1 MRAAWAALRRAM
13 ANRSIRSMQL
23 GWLTAIAAETAFV
36 ISLLVFAY
44 GVGGVLL
51 VGVAGMLRTLPAA
64 LSAPFLGML
73 ADRLPRE
80 RVLLGVHVG
89 RGAAIGLAAV
99 AVAVELPAAVVF
111 GCAVVEGM
119 LATLHRPT
127 TMSLL
132 PALARSPDELVGG
145 NVTVSVGEGLGV
157 LTGPALGGALLLV
170 GAPWLGFGIP
180 AMGFGIAG
188 ASTLAIGRSH
198 SIAPAADIE
207 PGAKLREALGGIR
220 ALRADRHARLLVGV
234 VGTQTF
240 VRGLL
245 SVLLVAASVQL
256 LGLGESGV
264 GYLHSAIGAGGFI
277 GAMVALSVI
286 LRISLS
292 GPLGWSLAA
301 WGFPILIVGLVPHA
315 AVALLMMAVIGA
327 ANAVLDVSAFTLLQ
341 RNIPNRVRGRVFGVL
356 EAVVA
361 LTIGIGS
368 VIAPLLVELLGLRG
382 ALIAT
387 GALLPVLAIVSRS
400 GVRAAEEAAIVPAA
414 QMELIR
420 GVPMFAPLPLTV
432 IEQLA
437 QGLVPVRF
445 DDGQTVIV
453 QGEAGDCWY
462 VIVQGSVDVVH
473 DGVPV
478 AQLGSGDNFG
488 EIALLRNVP
497 RTASVVAREPLTA
510 YRLDRS
516 TFLAAVTGDAL
527 SIRAADSLVGE
538 RLTALGHG
546 GTGQG

>member
-1 MRAAWAALRRAM
+1 MRAAWAALRRAL
-13 ANRSIRSMQL
+13 ANRSIRSVQL
-23 GWLTAIAAETAFV
+23 GWLTAIASETAFV
-36 ISLLVFAY
+36 VSLLVFAY

-64 LSAPFLGML
+64 LLAPFLGML

-89 RGAAIGLAAV
+89 RGAAIGVAAMVV
-99 AVAVELPAAVVF
+99 AGELPAALVF

-132 PALARSPDELVGG
+132 PALARSPDQLVAA
-145 NVTVSVGEGLGV
+145 NVTVSVGEGFGV
-157 LTGPALGGALLLV
+157 LTGPAIGGVLLLV
-170 GAPWLGFGIP
+170 GAPWLGFGVP
-180 AMGFGIAG
+180 AVGFGIA
-188 ASTLAIGRSH
+188 ALSTLAIGRSH
-198 SIAPAADIE
+198 SIAAAADVE

-220 ALRADRHARLLVGV
+220 ALRADRHAGLLVSV

-277 GAMVALSVI
+277 GAMVALSVV
-286 LRISLS
+286 LRLNLS

-301 WGFPILIVGLVPHA
+301 WGVPIVVVGLVPQPV
-315 AVALLMMAVIGA
+315 VALLMMAVIGA

-341 RNIPNRVRGRVFGVL
+341 RNIPNRVRGRVFSVL

-361 LTIGIGS
+361 LTIGVGS
-368 VIAPLLVELLGLRG
+368 LIAPLLVELLGLRG

-387 GALLPVLAIVSRS
+387 GALLPALAILSRS
-400 GVRAAEEAAIVPAA
+400 GVRAAEAAAIVPVA

-437 QGLVPVRF
+437 QGLVPTAF
-445 DDGQTVIV
+445 DEGHTVIQ

-462 VIVQGSVDVVH
+462 VIVDGSVEVVH
-473 DGVPV
+473 DGRPV
-478 AQLGSGDNFG
+478 ARLGRGDNFG

-497 RTASVVAREPLTA
+497 RTASVVAQAPVTA

-516 TFLAAVTGDAL
+516 TFLAAVTGDSL
-527 SIRAADSLVGE
+527 SVQAADSLVGE

-546 GTGQG
+546 GTTQG

>member
-36 ISLLVFAY
+36 VSLLVFAY

-170 GAPWLGFGIP
+170 GAPWLGFGVP
-180 AMGFGIAG
+180 AMGFGIA
-188 ASTLAIGRSH
+188 AVSTLAIGRSH
-198 SIAPAADIE
+198 SVAPAADIE

-245 SVLLVAASVQL
+245 GVLLVAASVQL

-301 WGFPILIVGLVPHA
+301 WGLPILIVGLVPHA

-341 RNIPNRVRGRVFGVL
+341 RNIPNRVRGRVFSVL

-368 VIAPLLVELLGLRG
+368 LIAPLLVELLGLRG

-437 QGLVPVRF
+437 QGMVPVRF
-445 DDGQTVIV
+445 GDGQTVIV

-473 DGVPV
+473 DGAKV

-527 SIRAADSLVGE
+527 SVKAADSLVGE
-538 RLTALGHG
+538 RLTALGH
-546 GTGQG
+546 

>member
-36 ISLLVFAY
+36 VSLLVFAY

-99 AVAVELPAAVVF
+99 AVAIELPAAVVF

-145 NVTVSVGEGLGV
+145 NVTVSVAEGLGV

-170 GAPWLGFGIP
+170 GAPWLGFGVP
-180 AMGFGIAG
+180 AMGFGIA
-188 ASTLAIGRSH
+188 AVTTLAIGSSH
-198 SIAPAADIE
+198 SVAPAADIE

-264 GYLHSAIGAGGFI
+264 GYLQSAIGAGGFI

-301 WGFPILIVGLVPHA
+301 WGLPILVVGVVPHA

-341 RNIPNRVRGRVFGVL
+341 RNIPNRVRGRVFSVL

-368 VIAPLLVELLGLRG
+368 LVAPLLVELLGLRG

-387 GALLPVLAIVSRS
+387 GALLPVLAVVSRS
-400 GVRAAEEAAIVPAA
+400 GVRAAEQAAIVPAA

-437 QGLVPVRF
+437 QGMVPVSF

-473 DGVPV
+473 DGAPV

-497 RTASVVAREPLTA
+497 RTASVVAREPLTV

-516 TFLAAVTGDAL
+516 TFLGAVTGDAL
-527 SIRAADSLVGE
+527 SVKAADSLVGE

-546 GTGQG
+546 GTGHG

>member
-13 ANRSIRSMQL
+13 ANRSIRSLQL

-36 ISLLVFAY
+36 VSLLVFAY

-99 AVAVELPAAVVF
+99 AVAVELPSAVVF

-157 LTGPALGGALLLV
+157 LIGPALGGALLLV

-180 AMGFGIAG
+180 AMGFGIA
-188 ASTLAIGRSH
+188 AVSTMAIGRSH
-198 SIAPAADIE
+198 SMAPAGDIG

-220 ALRADRHARLLVGV
+220 ALRTDRHARLLVGV
-234 VGTQTF
+234 LGTQTF

-292 GPLGWSLAA
+292 APLGWSLAG
-301 WGFPILIVGLVPHA
+301 WGLPILVVGLVPHP

-341 RNIPNRVRGRVFGVL
+341 RNIPNRVRGRVFSLL
-356 EAVVA
+356 EGVVA
-361 LTIGIGS
+361 LTIGVGS
-368 VIAPLLVELLGLRG
+368 LIAPLLVDLLGLRG

-387 GALLPVLAIVSRS
+387 GAVLPVLAILSRP
-400 GVRAAEEAAIVPAA
+400 GVRAAEAAAIVPVA
-414 QMELIR
+414 QMDLIR

-437 QGLVPVRF
+437 QGLVPVTF
-445 DDGQTVIV
+445 DPGRTVIQ
-453 QGEAGDCWY
+453 QGETGDCWY
-462 VIVQGSVDVVH
+462 VIVDGSVDVLH
-473 DGVPV
+473 DGAPV
-478 AQLGSGDNFG
+478 ARLGRGDNFG
-488 EIALLRNVP
+488 EIALLRNVR

-527 SIRAADSLVGE
+527 SIQAADNLVGE

-546 GTGQG
+546 GTTQG

>member
-36 ISLLVFAY
+36 VNLLVFAY

-99 AVAVELPAAVVF
+99 AVAIELPAAVVF

-145 NVTVSVGEGLGV
+145 NVTVSVAEGLGV
-157 LTGPALGGALLLV
+157 LTGPAVGGALLLV
-170 GAPWLGFGIP
+170 GVPWLGFGVP
-180 AMGFGIAG
+180 AMGFGIA
-188 ASTLAIGRSH
+188 AVTTLAIGRSH
-198 SIAPAADIE
+198 SVAPAADIE
-207 PGAKLREALGGIR
+207 PGAKLHEALGGIR

-234 VGTQTF
+234 FGTQTF

-264 GYLHSAIGAGGFI
+264 GYLQSAIGAGGFI

-301 WGFPILIVGLVPHA
+301 WGLPILVVGVVPHA

-341 RNIPNRVRGRVFGVL
+341 RNIPNRVRGRVFSVL

-368 VIAPLLVELLGLRG
+368 LVAPLLVELLGLRG

-387 GALLPVLAIVSRS
+387 GALLPVLAVVSRS

-437 QGLVPVRF
+437 QGMVPVSF
-445 DDGQTVIV
+445 GDGQTVIV

-473 DGVPV
+473 DGTPV

-527 SIRAADSLVGE
+527 SVKAADSLVGE